1 MLFCVYICI
10 STFDKRLRRG
20 SVGAPVPTLL
30 NHWSTKPA
38 AAVQTLLFQHSVCL
52 PGVGSQWDF
61 WGSTLVTSSYVRLTP
76 DERSKQGS
84 IWNTVVRKETG
95 TRLLSQFQCRLY
107 GQQHMIL
114 HFTVCNPPTPPPHK
128 HPRTRLS
135 RYTHLFIVVG
145 IICTQEWLRTGT
157 LPLVPQI
164 HQLSQDKLCLC
175 LVSWKSS

>member
-1 MLFCVYICI
+1 M
-10 STFDKRLRRG
+10 
-20 SVGAPVPTLL
+20 
-30 NHWSTKPA
+30 
-38 AAVQTLLFQHSVCL
+38 QTLLFQRSVCL

-135 RYTHLFIVVG
+135 RFTQLYLSLLVLFALRSG
-145 IICTQEWLRTGT
+145 SEQEPYRWFLKSISSLRTNCVCVWFPG
-157 LPLVPQI
+157 
-164 HQLSQDKLCLC
+164 KAAEA
-175 LVSWKSS
+175 KSRRWRVFVLHSRVT